1 MRKLISAG
9 IGLAALTVGLRPAAG
24 ADIMPYGGPPPT
36 VIIFTWTGFYFG
48 AHVGGAW
55 GQKEITSL
63 PFTFASAT
71 FATAAT
77 TVDPTGWL
85 AGGQIGANYQAGSWV
100 FGIEVQAS
108 WADLSGNA
116 GCPSTLGGVTLT
128 SNCHAKVDALGT
140 IAGRLGVAFDRVLVY
155 GKGGAAWA
163 NDKYELTSSL
173 LTFNANET
181 RWGWMLGGGLEY
193 AFTDAWSAKIEYD
206 YLDFGTR
213 GVEFTDATD
222 VFALNADIRQRI
234 HVVKTGV
241 NYRFGW
247 APVGVRY

>member
-1 MRKLISAG
+1 MRKLITAS
-9 IGLAALTVGLRPAAG
+9 IGMVALAAALRPAAA
-24 ADIMPYGGPPPT
+24 ADLGPYYGGPPT
-36 VIIFTWTGFYFG
+36 VVIFTWTGFYFG

-55 GQKEITSL
+55 GHKDVTAL
-63 PFTFASAT
+63 PFTFAGAT
-71 FATAAT
+71 FATAPT
-77 TVDPTGWL
+77 TIDPTGWL

-100 FGIEVQAS
+100 FGIEAQAS

-128 SNCHAKVDALGT
+128 TNCNAKVDALGT

-155 GKGGAAWA
+155 AKGGAAWA
-163 NDKYELTSSL
+163 NDKYELNSSI

-193 AFTDAWSAKIEYD
+193 AFTDAWSAKIEYN

-213 GVEFTDATD
+213 GVKFTDTTD
-222 VFALNADIRQRI
+222 VFALSTDIRQHI